1 MSPSSAEWCCVLILI
16 VPTGFFSR
24 FCSTG
29 MFSTQLLH
37 KPILNGS
44 HVESHNALRHFM
56 YVVKCKI
63 SCMASILYHLWK
75 SNFKHHISYI
85 IFIDIDISN
94 LYTYPLIKYY
104 NTISQITC
112 IKKKQYLV
120 YHNIYIYTY
129 TLYLHIS
136 LSYIIF
142 YTTHSMFTTHPLH
155 CLRVFRHFSFLSAP
169 PTGKLDVDREI
180 HHLSTCLGSD
190 SRWESQ
196 KPWMLFSVDWFLNH

>member
-112 IKKKQYLV
+112 IKKNNILFTI
-120 YHNIYIYTY
+120 IYIYIHIY
-129 TLYLHIS
+129 TVPT
-136 LSYIIF
+136 YIII
-142 YTTHSMFTTHPLH
+142 
-155 CLRVFRHFSFLSAP
+155 
-169 PTGKLDVDREI
+169 I
-180 HHLSTCLGSD
+180 HHLLHNTFHVHNTPSPLPPCVS
-190 SRWESQ
+190 S
-196 KPWMLFSVDWFLNH
+196 FFLSFGPPNW